1 MQNNITN
8 KEYLN
13 WLAHLPEGSELK
25 KELDSISGD
34 ESEISMRFDIPMR
47 FGTAGL
53 RAVMGVGTARMNEY
67 TVARATYA
75 LAYIINERNL
85 ASRGVAIACDS
96 RNNSKLFSKVSAEV
110 LAAYGVKSYIFD
122 DIRPTPELSFAIL
135 HLGCTAGINV
145 TASHNPKEYNGYKVY
160 WDDGAQMPPAE
171 ADAVAA
177 IADATDVFE
186 VKRMQF
192 DEGVSKGLITVIGA
206 EVDEAYINAVLDC
219 RIDKTLLAE
228 YGNKLHMAFT
238 PLHGTGYKLVPEVL
252 KRCGLTE
259 LGTVP
264 EQTIPDGNFP
274 TVQSPNP
281 EYTSCFD
288 LAIKNADPECT
299 LMIGTDPDG
308 DRIGVCV
315 RDDEGRF
322 FALSGN
328 QIGALLADYIISS
341 KKAQGTLADNACAI
355 RSIVS
360 GGLFDAICN
369 DAGVEYIEVLTG
381 FKYIGEKIKQW
392 TADSSHEF
400 IFGYEE
406 SHGYLSKGYARDKDA
421 VAASM
426 LVAEMA
432 CKCYS
437 EGKTVYQAL
446 RALYAKHGWFA
457 EAVVENKIS
466 GADPMTEMSR
476 LMSAL
481 RADLPREICGVAV
494 KAVRDYK
501 SGIVTELV
509 DGSTHPTDLP
519 KSDVLYF
526 ELADGSTV
534 IVRPSGTEP
543 KAKLYILVK
552 ADSEQAVEDK
562 LSFFSQFSIFR

>member
-1 MQNNITN
+1 MMN

-13 WLAHLPEGSELK
+13 WLQNLPAGTELK
-25 KELDSISGD
+25 DELDSISGD
-34 ESEISMRFDIPMR
+34 DAEISLRFDIPMR

-53 RAVMGVGTARMNEY
+53 RAIMGVGTARMNEY

-75 LAYIINERNL
+75 LAHIINERNL
-85 ASRGVAIACDS
+85 AARGVAIACDS
-96 RNNSKLFSKVSAEV
+96 RNNSTLFAKVSAEV

-122 DIRPTPELSFAIL
+122 GIRPTPELSFAIL
-135 HLGCTAGINV
+135 HLKCTAGINI

-177 IADATDVFE
+177 VADRTDVFA
-186 VKRMQF
+186 VKRMDF
-192 DEGVSKGLITVIGA
+192 DAGVSSGLIEIIGA
-206 EVDEAYINAVLDC
+206 DVDEAYMAAVLDC
-219 RIDKTLLAE
+219 RIDKTLLSE
-228 YGNKLHMAFT
+228 YGNKLHMIYT

-252 KRCGLTE
+252 HRAGLTE
-259 LGTVP
+259 LKTVK
-264 EQTIPDGNFP
+264 EQSYPDGDFP
-274 TVQSPNP
+274 TVSSPNP

-288 LAIKNADPECT
+288 IAIKQADPECT

-315 RDDEGRF
+315 RDDNGRF

-328 QIGALLADYIISS
+328 QIGALLVGYIISS
-341 KKAQGTLADNACAI
+341 KQRLGTLAANSCVI

-360 GGLFDAICN
+360 GGLFDAVC
-369 DAGVEYIEVLTG
+369 DAYGVERIEVLTG

-392 TADSSHEF
+392 GSDGSHEF

-421 VAASM
+421 VAASL

-432 CKCYS
+432 CKCYA
-437 EGKTVYQAL
+437 EGKTVYQTL
-446 RALYAKHGWFA
+446 RELYAKHGWFA
-457 EAVVENKIS
+457 EATIENKIS
-466 GADPMTEMSR
+466 GADPMSEMSR
-476 LMSAL
+476 LMSDLRNAL
-481 RADLPREICGVAV
+481 PHEICGVAV
-494 KAVRDYK
+494 KEVRDYK
-501 SGIVTELV
+501 TGVVTAP
-509 DGSTHPTDLP
+509 DGEVRRPTELP

-526 ELADGSTV
+526 ELVDGSKV

-543 KAKLYILVK
+543 KAKLYILVR

-562 LSFFSQFSIFR
+562 LSHFSQFSIFR

>member
-1 MQNNITN
+1 MKNNIEN
-8 KEYLN
+8 KEYSSWMQN
-13 WLAHLPEGSELK
+13 LPEGCDLRQELV
-25 KELDSISGD
+25 SIADDPG
-34 ESEISMRFDIPMR
+34 EISARFDIPMR

-53 RAVMGVGTARMNEY
+53 RAIMGAGTARMNEY

-75 LAYIINERNL
+75 LAYIINERDL
-85 ASRGVAIACDS
+85 ATRGVAIACDS
-96 RNNSKLFSKVSAEV
+96 RNNSKLFAKVSAEV

-177 IADATDVFE
+177 IADSTDVFD

-219 RIDKTLLAE
+219 RIDKSLLAE
-228 YGNKLHMAFT
+228 YGNRLHLVYT

-252 KRCGLTE
+252 RRAGLTD
-259 LGTVP
+259 LDVIK
-264 EQTIPDGNFP
+264 EQYTPDGDFP
-274 TVQSPNP
+274 TVASPNP

-288 LAIKNADPECT
+288 IAIKQADPECT

-315 RDDEGRF
+315 KDDDGRF

-341 KKAQGTLADNACAI
+341 NKRQGTLATNACAI

-360 GGLFDAICN
+360 GGLFDAIC
-369 DAGVEYIEVLTG
+369 DAENVEHIEVLTG

-392 TADSSHEF
+392 AADGSHRF
-400 IFGYEE
+400 ILGYEE
-406 SHGYLSKGYARDKDA
+406 SHGYLTKGYARDKDA
-421 VAASM
+421 VAATM
-426 LVAEMA
+426 LFAEMA

-437 EGKTVYQAL
+437 EGKTVYQHL

-457 EAVVENKIS
+457 EAVVENKIG

-481 RADLPREICGVAV
+481 RADLPHEICGVAV

-501 SGIVTELV
+501 SGIVTELA
-509 DGSTHPTDLP
+509 DGSTRPTDLP

-526 ELADGSTV
+526 ELTDGSKV

-552 ADSEQAVEDK
+552 AESEQAVEDK
-562 LSFFSQFSIFR
+562 LSFFSEFSIFR

>member
-1 MQNNITN
+1 MN

-13 WLAHLPEGSELK
+13 WLQNLPDGSELK
-25 KELDSISGD
+25 NELIFISKD
-34 ESEISMRFDIPMR
+34 PAEISARFDIPMR

-75 LAYIINERNL
+75 LAHIINERNL

-96 RNNSKLFSKVSAEV
+96 RNNSMLFARVSAEV
-110 LAAYGVKSYIFD
+110 LAAYGVKSYIFEG
-122 DIRPTPELSFAIL
+122 IRPTPELSFAIL

-177 IADATDVFE
+177 IADKTDVFA
-186 VKRMQF
+186 VKRTNF
-192 DEGVSKGLITVIGA
+192 DKGISSGFINVIGK

-219 RIDKTLLAE
+219 RIDKTLLSD
-228 YGNKLHMAFT
+228 YGNKLHMVYT
-238 PLHGTGYKLVPEVL
+238 SLHGTGYKLVPEVL
-252 KRCGLTE
+252 RRAGLTE
-259 LGTVP
+259 LKTVK
-264 EQTIPDGNFP
+264 EQSEPNGDFP
-274 TVQSPNP
+274 TVASPNP

-288 LAIKNADPECT
+288 IAIKQADPECT

-315 RDDEGRF
+315 RDDDGKF

-328 QIGALLADYIISS
+328 QIGALLCDYIISS
-341 KKAQGTLADNACAI
+341 KKRLGTLAANSCVI

-360 GGLFDAICN
+360 GGLFDAVC
-369 DAGVEYIEVLTG
+369 DAAGIERVEVLTG

-392 TADSSHEF
+392 TADGTHEF

-406 SHGYLSKGYARDKDA
+406 SHGYLSRGYARDKDA

-432 CKCYS
+432 CKYYA
-437 EGKTVYQAL
+437 EGKTVYRAL
-446 RALYAKHGWFA
+446 RELYAKHGWFA
-457 EAVVENKIS
+457 EATVENKI
-466 GADPMTEMSR
+466 GGTDPMAEMSR
-476 LMSAL
+476 LMSDL
-481 RADLPREICGVAV
+481 RKDLPREICGVTV
-494 KAVRDYK
+494 KEVRDYK
-501 SGIVTELV
+501 TGIITAFDSGDTRPTNLPVSDVIYFELV
-509 DGSTHPTDLP
+509 DGS
-519 KSDVLYF
+519 K
-526 ELADGSTV
+526 V

-543 KAKLYILVK
+543 KAKLYMLVK

-562 LSFFSQFSIFR
+562 LSYFSQFSIFR